1 MKERLSYAKVGV
13 DMSVTDAAKRD
24 MAKSVDSG
32 DPRVLNRMGAFA
44 SLLEGRFDALKHP
57 ILVFKTEEPGSK
69 QKLAFA
75 RGRFEAIA
83 CDLVNHLVN
92 DVIVMGAEPLYVQD
106 CIVCGT
112 IAPATVTAL
121 VSHIAAACKEQGCVL
136 VGGETSVQPGVV
148 ADGEYVLSASAI
160 GVVDKERIID
170 GSTIREGDIVL
181 GVASN
186 GLHTNGYTLV
196 RRLLE
201 QNRDLQGMEVNG
213 ASFMDAIMLPHTCYY
228 KAIRGLFGHTGLKGL
243 AHITGGGIEGNLN
256 RILPGKLDALIDL
269 PSLHVL
275 EVFRIIRDEGNVRD
289 AEMLRTFN
297 MGVGLAIVS
306 SQGAVGEIVSHLAGH
321 NCAAYPIGTIV
332 PGTGRVRYRGRLKW
346 QDSSR

>member
-13 DMSVTDAAKRD
+13 DISVTDAAKRE

-44 SLLEGRFDALKHP
+44 SLLEGRFDALRHP

-69 QKLAFA
+69 QKLAYA
-75 RGRFEAIA
+75 RGRFKVIA
-83 CDLVNHLVN
+83 YDLVNHLVN
-92 DVIVMGAEPLYVQD
+92 DVMVMGAEPLYVQD

-121 VSHIAAACKEQGCVL
+121 VSNMAAACKEQGCVL

-160 GVVDKERIID
+160 GIVDKDRIID
-170 GSTIREGDIVL
+170 GSAICEGDLVL

-201 QNRDLQGMEVNG
+201 RNAALQDMEVDG
-213 ASFMDAIMLPHTCYY
+213 VSFMDAILLPHTCYY

-243 AHITGGGIEGNLN
+243 AHITGGGLKGNLN
-256 RILPGKLDALIDL
+256 RILPGKMDALIDL
-269 PSLHVL
+269 PSLRVL
-275 EVFRIIRDEGNVRD
+275 EVFRVIREEGNVSD

-297 MGVGLAIVS
+297 MGVGLTVVC
-306 SQGAVGEIVSHLAGH
+306 SQVAVGEIIAHLGGH
-321 NCAAYPIGTIV
+321 HGTACPIGTIV
-332 PGTGRVRYRGRLKW
+332 RGTGRVRYRGRLKW
-346 QDSSR
+346 